1 VVLSPLVRAAP
12 APAFAANPNAADA
25 WFMIDSGMLGDLHV
39 DVERA
44 AGHLAAEIPAVEAVC
59 LFGSVARGDE
69 HAASDIDL
77 LVLGRDGGLKARAL
91 SGALSGRLPGDRLS
105 ILYHTPETLAGHL
118 SRRSRFRVHLQQE
131 AEILF
136 DRHGLLRA
144 ALEAAGPVSTFDE
157 LQTLARSLAS
167 FDDLDRFGGRFLFA
181 LAHLYRVGRA
191 VVLSLLAERGVFE
204 FNQAR
209 AFALLADALSEHAA
223 DVERIARLRPFAEL
237 TNGHEV
243 DPLPFD
249 FAADAGAHVAAAR
262 DAIRRLVALSE
273 HADELARNA

>member
-1 VVLSPLVRAAP
+1 
-12 APAFAANPNAADA
+12 
-25 WFMIDSGMLGDLHV
+25 MIKFGMSGDLHV

-69 HAASDIDL
+69 GAASDIDL
-77 LVLGRDGGLKARAL
+77 LVLGRDRGLRARTL
-91 SGALSGRLPGDRLS
+91 SDALSGRLLSNHLS
-105 ILYHTPETLAGHL
+105 IVYHTPETLAEHL
-118 SRRSRFRVHLQQE
+118 HRRSRFRVHLQRE

-136 DRHGLLRA
+136 DRHGMLRA
-144 ALEAAGPVSTFDE
+144 ALEAAEPVNTFDE
-157 LQTLARSLAS
+157 LQTHAHSLAS

-181 LAHLYRVGRA
+181 LAHLYRIGRA

-209 AFALLADALSEHAA
+209 AFALLADALPENAA
-223 DVERIARLRPFAEL
+223 DVERIAHLRPFAEL

-249 FAADAGAHVAAAR
+249 FVADAGARVVATR
-262 DAIRRLVALSE
+262 EAIRHLIALSE
-273 HADELARNA
+273 HANELARSA